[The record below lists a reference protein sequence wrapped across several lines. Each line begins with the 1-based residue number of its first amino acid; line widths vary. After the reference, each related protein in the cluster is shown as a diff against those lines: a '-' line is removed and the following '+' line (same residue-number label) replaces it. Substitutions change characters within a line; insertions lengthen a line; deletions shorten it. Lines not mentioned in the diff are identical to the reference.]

1 MALKWVLVLHLALA
15 GVAVG
20 QQWPTYAVAQPYDW
34 PVSTPEEQGLDA
46 SMVDRALRKGSQL
59 PYLNALLVVR
69 NGFLIAERYYGDTGT
84 TDANTVMSVSKSFLS
99 AITGI
104 AVRRGYLSLG
114 RPMMDFFPEYAT
126 PDMDSRK
133 YDITL
138 RHLLTM
144 TSALP
149 YDDHADHWN
158 QWMPSSDWVAFC
170 LGLPL
175 DGTPGEV
182 FHYSTCSTHL
192 MSAILTRATG
202 MSTLEF
208 ARQYLFEPL
217 GITIGGWRQDPQGYY
232 RGGWDMYF
240 TPRDMARFGYL
251 FLERGR
257 VDDQRIL
264 TKGWVKRST
273 RAYARGG
280 EWGPIDELG
289 YGYWW
294 WTGKGEKIYRMYF
307 ALGYG
312 GQFIISIPKLDMVIV
327 AAADANYD
335 WGPAGE
341 HVRAIRNLLGRYLLK
356 PLKRQSAQG
365 VESFF
370 TNR

>member
-1 MALKWVLVLHLALA
+1 MCVSALC
-15 GVAVG
+15 VAFAAVASG
-20 QQWPTYAVAQPYDW
+20 QQWPIYTVDQPYAW
-34 PVSTPEEQGLDA
+34 PISTAEEQGLD
-46 SMVDRALRKGSQL
+46 STMIERVLRRGERL
-59 PYLNALLVVR
+59 PHLNALLVVK
-69 NGFLIAERYYGDTGT
+69 NGYLVGERYYGGSLP

-104 AVRRGYLSLG
+104 AVRRGYVSLG

-126 PDMDSRK
+126 PQLDPRK

-158 QWMPSSDWVAFC
+158 QWMPSADWVGFC

-175 DGTPGEV
+175 DGNPGEV

-202 MSTLEF
+202 MSTRDF
-208 ARQYLFEPL
+208 AQRYLFEPL
-217 GITIGGWRQDPQGYY
+217 GITIGGWRQDPQGYF

-257 VDDQRIL
+257 VDGRRIL
-264 TKGWVKRST
+264 TRKWVKRST

-280 EWGPIDELG
+280 EWGGIDEIG
-289 YGYWW
+289 YGFWW

-312 GQFIISIPKLDMVIV
+312 GQFIINIPRLDLVIV
-327 AAADANYD
+327 ASADANYD
-335 WGPAGE
+335 WEPAGE
-341 HVRAIRNLLGRYLLK
+341 HVRAIRNLLVRYLLE
-356 PLKRQSAQG
+356 PLR
-365 VESFF
+365 E
-370 TNR
+370 